1 MTMCFEELLDRA
13 KDNDSEAVLELFEMY
28 RPLLV
33 SHSMLD
39 GKFDPDTWQQQC
51 HQFLVAI
58 KRFDKGKIQ

>member
-1 MTMCFEELLDRA
+1 
-13 KDNDSEAVLELFEMY
+13 MY

-51 HQFLVAI
+51 QQFLVAI